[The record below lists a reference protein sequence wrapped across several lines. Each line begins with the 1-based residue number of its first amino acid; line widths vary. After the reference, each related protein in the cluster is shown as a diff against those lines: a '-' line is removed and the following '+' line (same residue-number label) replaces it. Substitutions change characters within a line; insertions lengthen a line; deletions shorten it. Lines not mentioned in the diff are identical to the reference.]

1 MKQKFNIEITR
12 SQMNVLIRALQ
23 EMQENIIYDN
33 NLEVPKHLKE
43 FYFIA
48 NRWENKLRQLKA
60 ENSQ

>member
-23 EMQENIIYDN
+23 EMQENIFYEN
-33 NLEVPKHLKE
+33 NNCVPQYE
-43 FYFIA
+43 RAFYFIA
-48 NRWENKLRQLKA
+48 NKWENKLRQLKA